1 MMEKYINGIL
11 DRATDLESRIEAKK
25 KLIED
30 LNFEISLFEQKRK
43 ETYRSLGDYSICNLL
58 NFNKFKELQSLK
70 EDEKLSKELKEFIS
84 YVLWSFMKQED
95 IDAFKPKY
103 VSITQFLGSCTVWQ
117 LRFRLKDKTEIIFC
131 IPSYSGGYGD
141 RFEPED
147 FKYKFEYQESEC
159 SYMVLGSSFNYEEL
173 RDQVHE
179 YLQKPVEER
188 MMKKY

>member
-1 MMEKYINGIL
+1 MIEKYINDIL
-11 DRATDLESRIEAKK
+11 DKAADLENKIEAKK

-30 LNFEISLFEQKRK
+30 LNFEINLFEEKRR
-43 ETYRSLGDYSICNLL
+43 ETYRSLGDYSICN

-70 EDEKLSKELKEFIS
+70 EDEKPSKELKEFIN
-84 YVLWSFMKQED
+84 YVLWAFMNQED

-103 VSITQFLGSCTVWQ
+103 VSIIQFLGSCTVWE
-117 LRFRLKDKTEIIFC
+117 LRFKLKDKTEIIFS
-131 IPSYSGGYGD
+131 IPSYNGSYGD

-159 SYMVLGSSFNYEEL
+159 GYMILGSSFNYEEL

-179 YLQKPVEER
+179 YLQKPIEER
-188 MMKKY
+188 MMRKY